1 MRLNE
6 IITENKPKPK
16 MGNIGPGHKVWT
28 GDNPGQPGYWADR
41 DSPAAA
47 RASGVKKGNMNR
59 FGKIWD
65 GRNWVKK

>member
-1 MRLNE
+1 
-6 IITENKPKPK
+6 

-65 GRNWVKK
+65 GKNWVKK